1 MNFSAETSPHET
13 PHEMQSEGPEKPARK
28 SYHRPTLTLWGDLR
42 DLTMG
47 PSPGIGESGNPALF
61 KA

>member
-1 MNFSAETSPHET
+1 MNLLPESKKLESASASCREPVR
-13 PHEMQSEGPEKPARK
+13 KP
-28 SYHRPTLTLWGDLR
+28 YHRPKLTLWGDLR